1 MGSTRSFCAVCSAAG
16 PAVSG
21 ASKALG
27 GRQIKWTS
35 SSVPSTDRLRLRAVP
50 AAVSAGGQALP
61 RRGRGGVGGVG
72 GEVGAADGWWS
83 YDAATGLAV
92 VMHAAAADVVV
103 TAGSAGSSH

>member
-16 PAVSG
+16 HAVPG

-61 RRGRGGVGGVG
+61 RRGPGGVG

-83 YDAATGLAV
+83 YDAANGLAV